1 MISAM
6 TILSAWKLTEALN
19 FDTSWGYLITLTSGC
34 FALTF
39 TIVIY
44 FRYLRNDL
52 TKIHDYFKTI
62 MESKVS
68 KSNGAELVTRNKSD

>member
-34 FALTF
+34 FALSF
-39 TIVIY
+39 TIAVY
-44 FRYLRNDL
+44 FSYLRKDS
-52 TKIHDYFKTI
+52 TKIHNYFKSHIDQRCPNLT
-62 MESKVS
+62 
-68 KSNGAELVTRNKSD
+68 ELVTRNNRD